1 MMLSD
6 AVSKGKLTAQS
17 SERPQVET
25 LIFFLDTRFIRT
37 PEKTPTT
44 PLIERGAKTPGK
56 RERTNLPN

>member
-1 MMLSD
+1 MSVPKFRGRGDTVYNL
-6 AVSKGKLTAQS
+6 
-17 SERPQVET
+17 
-25 LIFFLDTRFIRT
+25 FFLDTRFIRT